1 MVSEYS
7 FQGKVKK
14 KFDYEIEKS
23 ANVDGQKL
31 RTNGKGVVNMT
42 YSS

>member
-7 FQGKVKK
+7 FQEKVKK
-14 KFDYEIEKS
+14 KFDYKIEKP
-23 ANVDGQKL
+23 AYVDGQKL
-31 RTNGKGVVNMT
+31 RTNDKGVVNMT